1 MTEWSVL
8 DSDETV
14 QTCSEAKQ
22 RTRQRARRNVLSL
35 SPSDVSATT
44 ASKITMATNTNDVI
58 RKRQRIVDG
67 VRVVQLMLHRLW
79 RKMACAVLFCA
90 LRLFAEAQR
99 VQAGHLPLLA
109 ASVEWRQLPQ
119 SWLSLRCRRRSRS
132 ANSFNRRCC
141 SRRLQRARPQRLT
154 SMHLWWRRS
163 RRCPPAASKR
173 DETDTAPRV
182 RQRSAMHRRSTRG
195 VDSSDR

>member
-1 MTEWSVL
+1 MDHWPHNVKHDFIDKTETCRKTSLNTLDEERSHIVHADNQYRKEEYSKPMTEWSVL

-109 ASVEWRQLPQ
+109 ASVE
-119 SWLSLRCRRRSRS
+119 
-132 ANSFNRRCC
+132 
-141 SRRLQRARPQRLT
+141 
-154 SMHLWWRRS
+154 
-163 RRCPPAASKR
+163 
-173 DETDTAPRV
+173 
-182 RQRSAMHRRSTRG
+182 
-195 VDSSDR
+195 